1 MQRKVEVDE
10 GLRAPHFLFLNQKR
24 MIVKDQIEQ
33 VVNEWLEG
41 KDYFLVD
48 LQISADNKITVEIDQ
63 KEGVWIEDCVALSQ
77 FIESK
82 LDGEMDDYDLEVGSA
97 GIGQPLKVLR
107 QFENCIGQ
115 EVEVKTRDGR
125 KLTGTLKAADE
136 NGFSLT
142 MQVKVKEEGMKRPKL
157 VEQEVALT
165 HAETDYV
172 KQIIKFK

>member
-1 MQRKVEVDE
+1 
-10 GLRAPHFLFLNQKR
+10 

-82 LDGEMDDYDLEVGSA
+82 LDGEMEDHD
-97 GIGQPLKVLR
+97 
-107 QFENCIGQ
+107 
-115 EVEVKTRDGR
+115 
-125 KLTGTLKAADE
+125 
-136 NGFSLT
+136 
-142 MQVKVKEEGMKRPKL
+142 
-157 VEQEVALT
+157 
-165 HAETDYV
+165 
-172 KQIIKFK
+172 